1 MRLSR
6 ITKHKNKKRQT
17 NPLYSIK
24 CNSNNTLKTVLII
37 SAITGSVL
45 LSSNIAFADV
55 GLSEYLKKWYL
66 DRVTEVE
73 ETLTSSI
80 KTEAT
85 NQKAI
90 LLKQVREETEKSIA
104 VIQQYA
110 IETQSSI
117 KSNIETKANETLEA
131 IQSGI
136 DADVE
141 QTKLLIEEQ
150 AKIDSEAT
158 NPPEDDEETETTPIE
173 EIGPSTDEVVEDTND
188 TNDEKEKELEMEN
201 PNESIIG
208 PIENPNN

>member
-6 ITKHKNKKRQT
+6 VTKHKIKKKQIIVFS
-17 NPLYSIK
+17 SIK
-24 CNSNNTLKTVLII
+24 STSNNVLKRVLITT
-37 SAITGSVL
+37 AITGSIFL
-45 LSSNIAFADV
+45 TSNIAFADV
-55 GLSEYLKKWYL
+55 GLSDYLKKWYL

-80 KTEAT
+80 ETEAT

-110 IETQSSI
+110 ADTQSSI
-117 KSNIETKANETLEA
+117 QANIEKKANETMEA
-131 IQSGI
+131 IKSGI

-141 QTKLLIEEQ
+141 QTKQLIDEQ
-150 AKIDSEAT
+150 AKKDSEINNLQDNA
-158 NPPEDDEETETTPIE
+158 EETETTPKE
-173 EIGPSTDEVVEDTND
+173 ENNPSTDGLEESTVDTKVENGQ
-188 TNDEKEKELEMEN
+188 EMQN
-201 PNESIIG
+201 PDESIIG

>member
-6 ITKHKNKKRQT
+6 VTKHKIKKKQIIVFS
-17 NPLYSIK
+17 SI
-24 CNSNNTLKTVLII
+24 NSTSNNVLKRVLITT
-37 SAITGSVL
+37 AITGSIFL
-45 LSSNIAFADV
+45 TTNIAFADV
-55 GLSEYLKKWYL
+55 GLSDYLKKWYL

-80 KTEAT
+80 QTEAT

-110 IETQSSI
+110 TDTQNSI
-117 KSNIETKANETLEA
+117 KNNIETKANETLEA
-131 IQSGI
+131 IKSGI

-141 QTKLLIEEQ
+141 QTKQLIDEQ
-150 AKIDSEAT
+150 AKIDFEKINSQD
-158 NPPEDDEETETTPIE
+158 NGEETKTTLKE
-173 EIGPSTDEVVEDTND
+173 ENDPSSDELEDSSDTNV
-188 TNDEKEKELEMEN
+188 EN
-201 PNESIIG
+201 EQVKQNPDESIIG

>member
-6 ITKHKNKKRQT
+6 VTKHKFKKKQIIVFS
-17 NPLYSIK
+17 SIK
-24 CNSNNTLKTVLII
+24 STSNNVLKRVLITT
-37 SAITGSVL
+37 AITGSIF

-55 GLSEYLKKWYL
+55 GLSDYLKKWYL

-73 ETLTSSI
+73 ETLTFSI
-80 KTEAT
+80 ETEAT

-110 IETQSSI
+110 ADTQNSI
-117 KSNIETKANETLEA
+117 KNNIKTKANETMEA
-131 IQSGI
+131 IKSGI

-141 QTKLLIEEQ
+141 QTKQLIDEQ
-150 AKIDSEAT
+150 AKIDSVT
-158 NPPEDDEETETTPIE
+158 NNSQDNGEETETTPKE
-173 EIGPSTDEVVEDTND
+173 ENDPSTDELEDSNDDTKVEN
-188 TNDEKEKELEMEN
+188 EQVKQN
-201 PNESIIG
+201 PEESIIG

>member
-6 ITKHKNKKRQT
+6 VNKHKFKKT
-17 NPLYSIK
+17 IKVFSSIK
-24 CNSNNTLKTVLII
+24 SNSNDVLKRILIT
-37 SAITGSVL
+37 SAITGSVFFT
-45 LSSNIAFADV
+45 SNIAFADV
-55 GLSEYLKKWYL
+55 GLSDYLKKWYL

-80 KTEAT
+80 ETEAT

-110 IETQSSI
+110 AETQSSI
-117 KSNIETKANETLEA
+117 KNNLETKANETMEA
-131 IQSGI
+131 IKSGI

-141 QTKLLIEEQ
+141 QTKQLIDEQ
-150 AKIDSEAT
+150 AKIDSET
-158 NPPEDDEETETTPIE
+158 NNSQENGE
-173 EIGPSTDEVVEDTND
+173 EIESTPKEENDPSMDELEDSTDDTKAENAQ
-188 TNDEKEKELEMEN
+188 EKQN
-201 PNESIIG
+201 PEESIIG

>member
-6 ITKHKNKKRQT
+6 VTKHKFKKRQIIVFS
-17 NPLYSIK
+17 SIK
-24 CNSNNTLKTVLII
+24 GTSNNVLKRVLITT
-37 SAITGSVL
+37 AITGSIFL
-45 LSSNIAFADV
+45 TSNIAFADV
-55 GLSEYLKKWYL
+55 GLSDYLKKWYL
-66 DRVTEVE
+66 NRVTEVE

-80 KTEAT
+80 EMEAT

-110 IETQSSI
+110 AETQSSI
-117 KSNIETKANETLEA
+117 QANIEKKATETMEA
-131 IQSGI
+131 IKSGI

-158 NPPEDDEETETTPIE
+158 QSQEDNEETETNPIE
-173 EIGPSTDEVVEDTND
+173 ENEPSTDEVVEE
-188 TNDEKEKELEMEN
+188 TNDEKEKELETEN
-201 PNESIIG
+201 PKEIIIG
-208 PIENPNN
+208 PIVNPNK

>member
-6 ITKHKNKKRQT
+6 VTKHKFKKKQIIVFS
-17 NPLYSIK
+17 SIK
-24 CNSNNTLKTVLII
+24 STSNNVLKRVLITT
-37 SAITGSVL
+37 AITGSIF

-55 GLSEYLKKWYL
+55 GLSDYLKKWYL

-73 ETLTSSI
+73 ETLTFSI
-80 KTEAT
+80 ETEAT

-110 IETQSSI
+110 AETQNSI
-117 KSNIETKANETLEA
+117 KNNIKTKANETMEA
-131 IQSGI
+131 IKSGI

-141 QTKLLIEEQ
+141 QTKQLIDEQ
-150 AKIDSEAT
+150 AKIDSAT
-158 NPPEDDEETETTPIE
+158 NNSQDNGEETETTPKE
-173 EIGPSTDEVVEDTND
+173 ENDPSTDELEDSNDDTKVEN
-188 TNDEKEKELEMEN
+188 EQVKQN
-201 PNESIIG
+201 PEESIIG

>member
-6 ITKHKNKKRQT
+6 VTKHKFKKKQIKGFS
-17 NPLYSIK
+17 SIK
-24 CNSNNTLKTVLII
+24 STSNNVLKRVLIT
-37 SAITGSVL
+37 SAITGSVFFT
-45 LSSNIAFADV
+45 SNIAFADV
-55 GLSEYLKKWYL
+55 GLSDYLKKWYL

-80 KTEAT
+80 ETEAT

-110 IETQSSI
+110 AETQSSI
-117 KSNIETKANETLEA
+117 ENNIKTTANETMEA
-131 IQSGI
+131 IKSGI

-141 QTKLLIEEQ
+141 QTKQLIDEQ
-150 AKIDSEAT
+150 AKIDSAT
-158 NPPEDDEETETTPIE
+158 NNSQDNGEETETTPKE
-173 EIGPSTDEVVEDTND
+173 NDSSTDELLNSNGNTKVENKS
-188 TNDEKEKELEMEN
+188 EKQN
-201 PNESIIG
+201 PDESIIG